1 MLPENALKIAGGVGV
16 AAFAAGAVWLWKKRQ
31 AAKAQQVKII
41 KLPDPNQAPG
51 FAEFQ
56 VAMKVQA
63 FAGQQGGA
71 AGGGARQ
78 QVVGV
83 LANIRQGAA
92 VQPGGPQ
99 QGVIAQLPA
108 PQAGPQQQQ
117 PGAAAP
123 AAQDAADES

>member
-63 FAGQQGGA
+63 FAGQQ
-71 AGGGARQ
+71 